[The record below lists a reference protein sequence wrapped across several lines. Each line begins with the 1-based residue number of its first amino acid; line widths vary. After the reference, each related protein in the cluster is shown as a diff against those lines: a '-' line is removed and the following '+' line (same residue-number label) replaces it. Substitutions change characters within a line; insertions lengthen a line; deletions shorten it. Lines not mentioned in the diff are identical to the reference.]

1 MTQPEPT
8 GGELRVLGV
17 CGSLRRGSF
26 NRGLLNAALDLAPPD
41 MRISIYPDIGD
52 IPLYNF
58 DVEQAGVPAAVERFK
73 SAIAEADALLI
84 ATPEYNYG
92 TTGVL
97 KNAIDWASRPPQGT
111 PLRRKPVGLIG
122 ASRGRSGTIRA
133 QLHLRQV
140 FIFTE
145 SYVMLRPEVLVQMAP
160 EKFDDAG
167 RLTDEPTREFLRK
180 HLEALV
186 EWARKFPPEDKTAG

>member
-1 MTQPEPT
+1 MTQPYPID
-8 GGELRVLGV
+8 GELRVLGI

-26 NRGLLNAALDLAPPD
+26 NRGLLNAAMELAPPE
-41 MRISIYPDIGD
+41 MRISIYPGIGD

-58 DVEQAGVPAAVERFK
+58 DVEQAGVPATVEKFR

-97 KNAIDWASRPPQGT
+97 KNAIDWASRPPKDT
-111 PLRRKPVGLIG
+111 PLRGKPVGLVG
-122 ASRGRSGTIRA
+122 ASRGRSGTVRA

-167 RLTDEPTREFLRK
+167 RLTDETTREFLRK

-186 EWARKFPPEDKTAG
+186 GWARRFPRKAETTP